1 MLWQKHRILPGID
14 AYSVYAYGM
23 ELLGKDKQDK
33 A

>member
-1 MLWQKHRILPGID
+1 VPKAPHLPEID

-23 ELLGKDKQDK
+23 ELLAKDKQDK